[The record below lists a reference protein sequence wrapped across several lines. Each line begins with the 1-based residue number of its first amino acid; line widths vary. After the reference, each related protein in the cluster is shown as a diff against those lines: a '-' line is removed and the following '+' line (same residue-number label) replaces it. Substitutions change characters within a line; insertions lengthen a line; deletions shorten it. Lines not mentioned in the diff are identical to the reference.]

1 MESPQSLDGPVKV
14 LPIAAEVSPEVVQ
27 SFFKAKYVG
36 EQGFQ
41 DFILRFVAS
50 DGKSG
55 NQISIF
61 KPLKSFEIVTGL
73 EKKKKGSKNAAAVFE
88 KDRQA
93 FGELVAEHISLN
105 TALSYPLTRYP
116 MSFATVEGSLR
127 TGT

>member
-1 MESPQSLDGPVKV
+1 MDVYYLKSKLASYGVTQSLDGPVKV

-50 DGKSG
+50 DGESG

-61 KPLKSFEIVTGL
+61 KPLKSSEIVTGL
-73 EKKKKGSKNAAAVFE
+73 EKKEERIKKRSSGIRKGS
-88 KDRQA
+88 
-93 FGELVAEHISLN
+93 
-105 TALSYPLTRYP
+105 
-116 MSFATVEGSLR
+116 
-127 TGT
+127 TGFW